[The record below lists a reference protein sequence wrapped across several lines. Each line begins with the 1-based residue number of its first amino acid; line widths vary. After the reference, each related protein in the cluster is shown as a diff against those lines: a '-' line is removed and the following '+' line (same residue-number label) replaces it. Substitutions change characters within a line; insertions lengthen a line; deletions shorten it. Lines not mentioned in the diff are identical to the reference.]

1 MKISWYLVLSKVI
14 RKNSTTVFKEKFN
27 SFRHVAMTDGNFAI
41 ICYSKD
47 TYMAKCLCN
56 IAIRENIR
64 ESNVVSACIGHERE
78 TMKP

>member
-1 MKISWYLVLSKVI
+1 
-14 RKNSTTVFKEKFN
+14 
-27 SFRHVAMTDGNFAI
+27 MTDGKFAV
-41 ICYSKD
+41 ICRSKD